1 MLKSPSVTRQHKPS
15 FLSGARS
22 GADDAAING
31 FLMGEVIVD
40 TVSSPLGRVDEYII
54 PPPYIA
60 RHLSHCF
67 VLFPAYRQVRVIKLF
82 PLVYAL
88 CMHWRILIP
97 RHHLAASCLHAAV
110 LLKLA
115 V

>member
-54 PPPYIA
+54 IGYYCDIIAPPYFVW
-60 RHLSHCF
+60 HLSHCF
-67 VLFPAYRQVRVIKLF
+67 PLFPAYSQVRAIKLF
-82 PLVYAL
+82 PLIYAL
-88 CMHWRILIP
+88 CAHWQFLVIT
-97 RHHLAASCLHAAV
+97 
-110 LLKLA
+110 
-115 V
+115 